1 MLVRFLALGLLVSA
15 AGFAPA
21 ASRLARGP
29 RAAAPRRFMTESEAD
44 VELKQR
50 LRAEAESPF
59 VLLRRFVFGFSA
71 ASATVGSLFAVSDAL
86 GGRDG
91 NEGLQNLAINAAV
104 VAVSG
109 TILRQ
114 DTRAENS
121 RLERIKRGAELAAL
135 RLRVSAGGEI
145 EAGFDASGDAT
156 PATSAI
162 VPMSRL
168 RKRKQVLVVTA
179 GEPVLR
185 AMLEQLAT
193 TPIGEDLD
201 MWDVVV
207 VPVPLARGA
216 PWSSGFDAEAA
227 GAQLPRSLAPPAA
240 VEPWQDFLAAEIAQ
254 AQKQGIDVE
263 AKGFHLVVRT
273 NGRIG
278 GRVSG
283 MPGWGGI
290 IASLASSMP
299 NKLDRAIE
307 SAGF

>member
-1 MLVRFLALGLLVSA
+1 MEGRAIRYGAVVQLLHVSS
-15 AGFAPA
+15 GSYLST
-21 ASRLARGP
+21 SRQ
-29 RAAAPRRFMTESEAD
+29 AAAEIDP
-44 VELKQR
+44 
-50 LRAEAESPF
+50 
-59 VLLRRFVFGFSA
+59 
-71 ASATVGSLFAVSDAL
+71 
-86 GGRDG
+86 
-91 NEGLQNLAINAAV
+91 
-104 VAVSG
+104 
-109 TILRQ
+109 
-114 DTRAENS
+114 
-121 RLERIKRGAELAAL
+121 
-135 RLRVSAGGEI
+135 GGEMAVRHAI
-145 EAGFDASGDAT
+145 E
-156 PATSAI
+156 ATSAI